1 MSQKSLIVVESPS
14 KARTIEQYLDGE
26 FEVIAC
32 VGHVKDLPS
41 SKLGIDV
48 KNDFQMTLDVL
59 PNRKDFIKELRKK
72 SLAANKVFIASD
84 PDREGEAIAAH
95 LASEVPDEKLQRVE
109 FTEITKVG
117 VHEGMSN
124 SRDLDGNMINAQ
136 KTRRIIDRLVGYKVS
151 PVLWA
156 TLQKNMNFVNT
167 TLSAGR
173 VQSACVKIVI
183 ERDRKRQKYK
193 KTEYYDLKIKLNK
206 KDLDS
211 PFEATL
217 NKVKEGKIA
226 SSNDFDSNTGTLK
239 NKDAIIL
246 NEKEAKGLVAQL
258 KKGKWLVKSVDEKP
272 RTSNPKPPF
281 TTSTLQQEAA
291 RKLRFSAKN
300 TMRVAQQLYENG
312 FITYMRTDST
322 HLSNEAV
329 KGSRDIISKLFG
341 NDYIPKSPN
350 NYETNVKNAQEAHEA
365 IRPAHKLFKS
375 VDAVSEKL
383 GKDAGN
389 LYDLIWKRTIASQML
404 PAKLKQTSVIISNT
418 DTDFRASGQIIV
430 FPGYMKIY
438 VEGKDNPDAELANK
452 EKLLPAI
459 VVSEQLI
466 CSEIVSQIH
475 KTKPPARFTEASL
488 VKEMEMNGIG
498 RPSTFASIL
507 DTIVRRGYVEKTKS
521 NLSPTYLGLAITQLL
536 ENHFTTLVDKDFTAK
551 MENELDAISRGE
563 LEPIPF
569 MENFYF
575 GNKKHLGLEKMLE
588 EKVDIGK
595 ACTIPLP
602 IGYDDIVEARIGKF
616 GPYLRKEEDTRSI
629 PQNIFVGDL
638 TDDII
643 DSLFRDQREDAV
655 LGKDPE
661 SKEDILLK
669 KGPYGHYVQLGETT
683 KRKAIPKG
691 IEVDSVDLE
700 VAIKLIS
707 LPRVVGKHPD
717 TGIDI
722 TADYGRYGPYLK
734 MDKSNA
740 RLIGPATPL
749 TVTVDEAVVLL
760 SKSKKGSSELKTLG
774 KHPDTGEELVLKEGR
789 YGPYISDGKLNAAL
803 KSGNDPNSITLE
815 EAVELLSKSKKGSS
829 ELKTLGKHPD
839 TGEELVLKE
848 GRYGPYIS
856 DGKLNAALRSGNDPD
871 SITLEEAVKL
881 INLKRAAPKRK
892 KPRKK
897 RRKKK

>member
-1 MSQKSLIVVESPS
+1 MNQKSLIIVESPS
-14 KARTIEQYLDGE
+14 KARTIEQYFDGE
-26 FEVIAC
+26 FEVVAC

-41 SKLGIDV
+41 SKLGIDIE
-48 KNDFQMTLDVL
+48 NNFEMTLDVL

-72 SLAANKVFIASD
+72 SISAKKVFIASD

-109 FTEITKVG
+109 FTEITKAG
-117 VHEGMSN
+117 VTEGMNN
-124 SRDLDGNMINAQ
+124 SRDLDSNMINAQ

-173 VQSACVKIVI
+173 VQSACVKMII
-183 ERDRKRQKYK
+183 ERDRKRQKYR
-193 KTEYYDLKIKLNK
+193 KTEYFSLKVELKKEGSDSFFEAILNK
-206 KDLDS
+206 INDK
-211 PFEATL
+211 
-217 NKVKEGKIA
+217 KIV
-226 SSNDFDSNTGTLK
+226 SSNDFDSNTGSLK
-239 NKDAIIL
+239 NKDVIIL
-246 NEKEAKGLVAQL
+246 NEKEAKDLLSKLDSGNWVV
-258 KKGKWLVKSVDEKP
+258 KKIDEKP

-329 KGSRDIISKLFG
+329 KGSRDIVSDLFG
-341 NDYIPKSPN
+341 EDYLPNNPN

-365 IRPAHKLFKS
+365 IRPAHKIFKS
-375 VDAVSEKL
+375 IDTVSKKL

-404 PAKLKQTSVIISNT
+404 PAKLKQTSVIISNA
-418 DTDFRASGQIIV
+418 DTDFRASGQTIV

-438 VEGKDNPDAELANK
+438 VEGKDNPEAELANK
-452 EKLLPAI
+452 EKILPEM
-459 VVSEQLI
+459 SEN
-466 CSEIVSQIH
+466 EILMCNQISSQSH
-475 KTKPPARFTEASL
+475 QTKPPARFTEASL
-488 VKEMEMNGIG
+488 VKEMENNGIG

-536 ENHFTTLVDKDFTAK
+536 ENHFSTLVDRDFTAK

-563 LEPIPF
+563 LEPVPF
-569 MENFYF
+569 MNDFYF
-575 GNKKHLGLEKMLE
+575 GNDAHLGLEKMLE

-602 IGYDDIVEARIGKF
+602 IGYDDTVEARIGKF

-629 PQNIFVGDL
+629 PQDIYVGDL

-643 DSLFRDQREDAV
+643 DSLFKDQRKDAT
-655 LGKDPE
+655 LGKDPKT
-661 SKEDILLK
+661 KEDILLK
-669 KGPYGHYVQLGETT
+669 KGPYGHYVQLGEST

-691 IEVDSVDLE
+691 TDIESVDLDLA
-700 VAIKLIS
+700 VKLLS
-707 LPRVVGKHPD
+707 LPRTVGEHPE
-717 TGIDI
+717 TGVSI

-740 RLIGPATPL
+740 RLMGPATPL
-749 TVTVDEAVVLL
+749 TVSLEEAIEIL
-760 SKSKKGSSELKTLG
+760 SKSKRGSSELKTLG

-789 YGPYISDGKLNAAL
+789 YGPYISDGKVNAAL
-803 KSGNDPNSITLE
+803 KSDNDPNSITLE
-815 EAVELLSKSKKGSS
+815 EATE
-829 ELKTLGKHPD
+829 
-839 TGEELVLKE
+839 
-848 GRYGPYIS
+848 
-856 DGKLNAALRSGNDPD
+856 
-871 SITLEEAVKL
+871 L
-881 INLKRAAPKRK
+881 INLKRAAPKR
-892 KPRKK
+892 PRKK